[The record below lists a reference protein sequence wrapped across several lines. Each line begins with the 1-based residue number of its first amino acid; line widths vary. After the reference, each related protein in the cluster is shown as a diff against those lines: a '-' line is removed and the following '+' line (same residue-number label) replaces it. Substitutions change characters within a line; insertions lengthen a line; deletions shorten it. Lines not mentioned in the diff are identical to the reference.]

1 MRSPTSS
8 SDSAGR
14 ATPSLATVT
23 ARNDN
28 PRLVTAFAVELVQRL
43 RDQDP
48 AVTPALAW
56 LNQRLAAQG
65 TTADEIAL
73 VEHQR
78 QAAMTV
84 TVRNII
90 TSMRLMSALD
100 WTAFFEDV
108 SLVDTE
114 LRARSDFAAMDFASR
129 DGYRHAIEAL
139 ARGSGRTELDVTRQ
153 RARPGRPDPRAPG
166 RRTERARGG
175 PGLLPDRRRP
185 PRTSNARSDFVAP
198 PMLRLR
204 RALIDGATPVYLGA
218 LAAA

>member
-1 MRSPTSS
+1 M
-8 SDSAGR
+8 
-14 ATPSLATVT
+14 
-23 ARNDN
+23 ARDDN

-84 TVRNII
+84 TVRNVI

-100 WTAFFEDV
+100 WTAFFESV
-108 SLVDTE
+108 SLVDAE
-114 LRARSDFAAMDFASR
+114 LGARSNFTAMDFASR

-139 ARGSGRTELDVTRQ
+139 ARGSGRTELDVARQALAHAAGQ
-153 RARPGRPDPRAPG
+153 RALSVRGGCVHGRPPGRSGLLSHRSRPAGIRARAGLPRAARPSLAA
-166 RRTERARGG
+166 RA
-175 PGLLPDRRRP
+175 DRRVHSRV
-185 PRTSNARSDFVAP
+185 SGGV
-198 PMLRLR
+198 
-204 RALIDGATPVYLGA
+204 
-218 LAAA
+218 LAADRGNPRHSA

>member
-1 MRSPTSS
+1 MSS
-8 SDSAGR
+8 SGSKSR
-14 ATPSLATVT
+14 AAPTLAAVM
-23 ARNDN
+23 ARDDN

-84 TVRNII
+84 TVRNVI

-100 WTAFFEDV
+100 WTAFFESV
-108 SLVDTE
+108 SLVDAE
-114 LRARSDFAAMDFASR
+114 LSARSNFAAMDFASR

-139 ARGSGRTELDVTRQ
+139 ARGSGRTELDVARHALAHAAGQ
-153 RARPGRPDPRAPG
+153 RAPSFEAGAAEDARRADPGFYLVGAG
-166 RRTERARGG
+166 RRDFERTLGF
-175 PGLLPDRRRP
+175 RP
-185 PRTSNARSDFVAP
+185 PLA
-198 PMLRLR
+198 LRAR
-204 RALIDGATPVYLGA
+204 RALTDRRHSDLSGCVLRC
-218 LAAA
+218 